1 VYSDIVCNK
10 CVFIEFRQAFL
21 LFDRDGDGTI
31 STTELGAVMRSLGQD
46 PSDAKLQ
53 EIIDEV
59 DVDGM

>member
-1 VYSDIVCNK
+1 MC
-10 CVFIEFRQAFL
+10 FIEFRQAFL